1 MKTKKLLTIA
11 AMACVA
17 LNFTS
22 CKDEE
27 FDLSFEKCV
36 SEVDAIKIKD
46 GDTICK
52 RSINL
57 KMPVYTN
64 YESVKGRSLIKVG
77 TSKENMSVVGATSI
91 ELEPFAIYYVE
102 ATPYI
107 VHGNDT
113 TFGDTQEIKF
123 YSIPK
128 HDLALTADYGDGEIA
143 ANIHWKL
150 QYYYEDEDETVY
162 EATTDNP
169 FEKGFS
175 PYEHK
180 RHKYYE
186 CNNLATM
193 INVNLIT
200 SYDTVYSK
208 NAMTF
213 PANVD
218 SCYIAQGGT
227 RERPDYPA
235 YIYRYWKDG
244 KTIMH
249 YDPVIYDFCFDVA
262 VPVGES
268 TISVKDTIRGILMD
282 KQNCVCD
289 YEFNIYR
296 IAKIGNKVWT
306 LDDYRG
312 STRNK
317 ITSEILGKYWLID
330 FYGYN
335 EYLYNPL
342 YTGYGNIV
350 NDGKKARYIKGYHE
364 ADEEDWKDLIA
375 YFGMNAKTDTLRWD
389 KGICQ
394 KLENAD
400 TTLSHY
406 FSNGGAVQELF
417 SAYGWTDSNGNLIE
431 TYQGVFN
438 AIPKGNKDN
447 SHYGQGKYALFR
459 FKSTICY
466 IISRDY
472 GGIARG
478 YSWDDFGSIRYVKD

>member
-128 HDLALTADYGDGEIA
+128 HDLALTADYGNGDIA

-150 QYYYEDEDETVY
+150 QYYYEEDDKVVY

-169 FEKGFS
+169 FEAGYSSATK
-175 PYEHK
+175 HII
-180 RHKYYE
+180 HNYYE
-186 CNNLATM
+186 CNNLASM
-193 INVNLIT
+193 VNVNLIT
-200 SYDTVYSK
+200 SYDTAYNKS
-208 NAMTF
+208 AMTF
-213 PANVD
+213 PVSVD

-312 STRNK
+312 PTRMEYPL
-317 ITSEILGKYWLID
+317 EIVHKNWLID

-335 EYLYNPL
+335 EYLYNFVNS
-342 YTGYGNIV
+342 YGYGIN
-350 NDGKKARYIKGYHE
+350 YLKGYHE
-364 ADEEDWKDLIA
+364 ANEEDWNDLLMYLGI
-375 YFGMNAKTDTLRWD
+375 NEKTDTLSMYD
-389 KGICQ
+389 ENVLI
-394 KLENAD
+394 KLGNTD
-400 TTLSHY
+400 TTLNRY
-406 FSNGGAVQELF
+406 FATNGAVHELF
-417 SAYGWTDSNGNLIE
+417 SSYGWTDSVGNFTE

-438 AIPKGNKDN
+438 AVPKGGVYSSIKYDN
-447 SHYGQGKYALFR
+447 LIRGKYAFFR
-459 FKSTICY
+459 SKGLTCY
-466 IISRDY
+466 IISKNY
-472 GGIARG
+472 GGIAIG
-478 YSWDDFGSIRYVKD
+478 GHSFLYLGSIRFVKD

>member
-1 MKTKKLLTIA
+1 MKTKNLLTIA
-11 AMACVA
+11 VMAFVA

-22 CKDEE
+22 CKDDE

-36 SEVDAIKIKD
+36 SQVDAIKIKD

-64 YESVKGRSLIKVG
+64 NKSVEGRSLIKVG

-91 ELEPFAIYYVE
+91 ELEPFAVYYVE

-150 QYYYEDEDETVY
+150 QYYYEDEDIVHLDYIE
-162 EATTDNP
+162 
-169 FEKGFS
+169 
-175 PYEHK
+175 
-180 RHKYYE
+180 RKYYE
-186 CNNLATM
+186 YNNAVSSVSVNM
-193 INVNLIT
+193 IT
-200 SYDTVYSK
+200 DYDTLYNK
-208 NAMTF
+208 NTMKF

-244 KTIMH
+244 KTIMR

-262 VPVGES
+262 VLVGES
-268 TISVKDTIRGILMD
+268 TVSAKDTIRGILMD

-289 YEFNIYR
+289 YKFNIYR
-296 IAKIGNKVWT
+296 TAKIGNKVWT
-306 LDDYRG
+306 IDDYRG
-312 STRNK
+312 AYYYYGFYDESQGIVCN
-317 ITSEILGKYWLID
+317 
-330 FYGYN
+330 FYGC
-335 EYLYNPL
+335 EEHLYNMFNVRSDRK
-342 YTGYGNIV
+342 YIV
-350 NDGKKARYIKGYHE
+350 GYHIANTDDWNDLLSFYGITE
-364 ADEEDWKDLIA
+364 SVELLPEITFVDGVDKTCNMLEKEDIKLADFFTK
-375 YFGMNAKTDTLRWD
+375 
-389 KGICQ
+389 
-394 KLENAD
+394 
-400 TTLSHY
+400 
-406 FSNGGAVQELF
+406 NGSWQELI
-417 SAYGWTDSNGNLIE
+417 SSIGWVDDDGNLID
-431 TYQGVFN
+431 TYQGAFN
-438 AIPKGNKDN
+438 AKPLGMDEDKYKGKIAVYYVEGLAPYGIVISNKFGISKCRVSN
-447 SHYGQGKYALFR
+447 LGYCFSAR
-459 FKSTICY
+459 F
-466 IISRDY
+466 
-472 GGIARG
+472 
-478 YSWDDFGSIRYVKD
+478 VKD